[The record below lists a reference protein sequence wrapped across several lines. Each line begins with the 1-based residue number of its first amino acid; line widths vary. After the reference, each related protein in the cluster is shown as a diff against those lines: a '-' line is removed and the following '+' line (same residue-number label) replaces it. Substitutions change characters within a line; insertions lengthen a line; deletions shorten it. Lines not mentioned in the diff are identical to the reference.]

1 MFSRAPP
8 GGRDARRG
16 DSQGGGLTERIARLG
31 ISIVLL
37 AADLPAQSLPDSGFQ
52 LPGAA
57 GAADAAR
64 PGPKSRLLQLIRH
77 RSWPEAARVA
87 DGLLLGTVADPELHY
102 LVGVVLWQRQDKVG
116 AIRRFRA
123 AEQLGLRESYLHK
136 ALGAAYYDA
145 HQFLLFEQQMERAIA
160 VNRSDPQPH
169 QYLGQYTESVKGDFV
184 GALRHFETV
193 VALDPDHAR
202 GHSYLAYC
210 LERLDRRDEAAE
222 TYRTSVR
229 LLERDGERFSWPYQG
244 LARLALKA
252 DPQAA
257 RSWARKAVEVGPDE
271 FETHALLARTHD
283 RNGEPAR
290 AVAAASEAVRLN
302 PDHAASHY
310 LLFTAHR
317 KLGNAD
323 SAQRHVSRFQELK
336 RVYGDQ

>member
-1 MFSRAPP
+1 M
-8 GGRDARRG
+8 
-16 DSQGGGLTERIARLG
+16 TERFARLG
-31 ISIVLL
+31 IAISLL
-37 AADLPAQSLPDSGFQ
+37 SAEIPAQTLPDADFQ
-52 LPGAA
+52 LPGAV

-64 PGPKSRLLQLIRH
+64 PGPKARLLQLIRN
-77 RSWPEAARVA
+77 RSWPEAARLA
-87 DGLLLGTVADPELHY
+87 EGLSPGSGADPELHY
-102 LVGVVLWQRQDKVG
+102 LVAVVLWQRQDKVG
-116 AIRRFRA
+116 AIRRFRS
-123 AEQLGLRESYLHK
+123 AEQLGLREAYLHK

-160 VNRSDPQPH
+160 ADRSDPQPH
-169 QYLGQYTESVKGDFV
+169 QYLGQYTESVKGDFA

-193 VALDPDHAR
+193 IALDPDHAR
-202 GHSYLAYC
+202 GHAYLAYC

-222 TYRTSVR
+222 RYRTSVR
-229 LLERDGERFSWPYQG
+229 LLERDSERFSWPYQG
-244 LARLALKA
+244 LARIALKA

-257 RSWARKAVEVGPDE
+257 RSWARKAVQVGPDE

-290 AVAAASEAVRLN
+290 AIAAASEAVRLN

-317 KLGNAD
+317 DLGNAD
-323 SAQRHVSRFQELK
+323 AAQRHVSRFQELK